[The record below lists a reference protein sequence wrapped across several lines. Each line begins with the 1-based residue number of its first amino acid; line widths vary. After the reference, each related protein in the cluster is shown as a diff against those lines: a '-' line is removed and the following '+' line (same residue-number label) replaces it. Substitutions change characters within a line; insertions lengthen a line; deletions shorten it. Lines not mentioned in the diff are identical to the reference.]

1 MEKHLNVVAALH
13 LGLSII
19 GLLVA
24 LSLTAIL
31 GLALSF
37 VEEPEIA
44 RILPVVF
51 KILVWVIV
59 LLSLPGIV
67 AGIGLF
73 KRREWARI
81 LALVLSV
88 IKILNVPIGTVVG
101 VYSIWVLVHEE
112 TQQIFKPVLPRI

>member
-1 MEKHLNVVAALH
+1 MEKHVNVVAALH

-37 VEEPEIA
+37 IEDPDVA

-51 KILVWVIV
+51 NVLVWVIV
-59 LLSLPGIV
+59 LLSLPGV
-67 AGIGLF
+67 AAGIGLF
-73 KRREWARI
+73 KRKEWARI

-101 VYSIWVLVHEE
+101 VYSIWVLVHED
-112 TQQIFKPVLPRI
+112 TQAIFKPVLPRV

>member
-37 VEEPEIA
+37 IEDPDVA

-51 KILVWVIV
+51 NVLVWVIV
-59 LLSLPGIV
+59 VLSLPGIV

-73 KRREWARI
+73 KRKEWARI

-88 IKILNVPIGTVVG
+88 IKILNVPIGTFVG

-112 TQQIFKPVLPRI
+112 TQLIFKPVLPRL

>member
-37 VEEPEIA
+37 IEDPDLA
-44 RILPVVF
+44 RILPIVF
-51 KILVWVIV
+51 NVLVWVIV
-59 LLSLPGIV
+59 VLSLPGIV

-73 KRREWARI
+73 KRKEWARI

-88 IKILNVPIGTVVG
+88 IKILNVPIGTFVG

-112 TQQIFKPVLPRI
+112 TQLIFKPVLPRL